1 MILQAN
7 GLDER
12 FNQTL
17 QNMIV
22 KFVQDKKEI
31 WDEYL
36 DTCVYAYNTSVHES
50 TNFSPFEVMFGRKAI
65 LPIDINIDEKEP
77 DMMLMNQEEPAIAE
91 VVDVM
96 SEQRLKIL
104 ESVKQSIQQAQIKQK
119 HAYDKK
125 HASKHSFEVGEMV
138 IKKDFRR
145 GKRAGGK
152 LDTPFVGPYIIIK
165 CHGKGM
171 YCLQLASNA
180 AEIVE
185 RVSGAYLKPYQKPKE
200 DGMEKNMEEEEK
212 ADEHN
217 EQPLNDDYENVDFEV
232 LSKQINCSHLLR
244 LWRSGARALHYKGD
258 EDGDEFD
265 VSDYFTYKSMHMLR
279 FYFSIL
285 QDISLHLEQREYAL
299 SKDID
304 VALWIDYR
312 LYYGEVPLREVYGGD
327 FVIVTED
334 LNDEFDVFK
343 RKVFSYPDDAL
354 RMVRSIDLLNIWI
367 RESNV
372 SVKSLQVL
380 ENTYY
385 LMSPLN
391 LDDYCQWVLDARK
404 FFTDKSVN
412 KNTLQ
417 CFREQLLDQ
426 TSTASC
432 LKILKGEEM
441 ENISYLPVCSDWQEE
456 RCHTLGIKLVVG
468 KHSHH
473 SDPSSMKV
481 SQAPAVTERVKGD
494 GNCFF
499 RSIALAVTGSQQDHQ
514 EFRLLI
520 TSYMI
525 HNASSPKLACFL
537 ARNESVE
544 QYMKR
549 TNMQSLGTWATE
561 FEIIA
566 AASLLRTAIYVF
578 ALSGA
583 TYKWLKHSPIEV
595 TTNDRHQ
602 NESIY
607 ITNISN
613 HFETVK
619 KL

>member
-1 MILQAN
+1 MDELNSSASVNESSLIDDTFLYLTEHSQCSEVQKRVIRNKARKFFVRDGVMYFKKIVKGKIFMRMGIPRVLTTDNGTEFKNQLDTHLAEALGIKRIFTTPYHPQAN

-36 DTCVYAYNTSVHES
+36 DICVYAYNTSVHES

-96 SEQRLKIL
+96 SEQRLKVL

-200 DGMEKNMEEEEK
+200 DG
-212 ADEHN
+212 
-217 EQPLNDDYENVDFEV
+217 Q
-232 LSKQINCSHLLR
+232 
-244 LWRSGARALHYKGD
+244 
-258 EDGDEFD
+258 
-265 VSDYFTYKSMHMLR
+265 
-279 FYFSIL
+279 
-285 QDISLHLEQREYAL
+285 SLHLEQREYAL

-312 LYYGEVPLREVYGGD
+312 LYYGEAPLREVYGGD

-343 RKVFSYPDDAL
+343 RKVFSYLDDAL

-372 SVKSLQVL
+372 SVKSLQDP
-380 ENTYY
+380 NRT
-385 LMSPLN
+385 
-391 LDDYCQWVLDARK
+391 
-404 FFTDKSVN
+404 T
-412 KNTLQ
+412 KN
-417 CFREQLLDQ
+417 
-426 TSTASC
+426 S
-432 LKILKGEEM
+432 
-441 ENISYLPVCSDWQEE
+441 
-456 RCHTLGIKLVVG
+456 
-468 KHSHH
+468 
-473 SDPSSMKV
+473 
-481 SQAPAVTERVKGD
+481 
-494 GNCFF
+494 
-499 RSIALAVTGSQQDHQ
+499 
-514 EFRLLI
+514 
-520 TSYMI
+520 
-525 HNASSPKLACFL
+525 
-537 ARNESVE
+537 
-544 QYMKR
+544 
-549 TNMQSLGTWATE
+549 
-561 FEIIA
+561 
-566 AASLLRTAIYVF
+566 ASLLHPT
-578 ALSGA
+578 
-583 TYKWLKHSPIEV
+583 
-595 TTNDRHQ
+595 
-602 NESIY
+602 
-607 ITNISN
+607 
-613 HFETVK
+613 
-619 KL
+619 

>member
-1 MILQAN
+1 MDELNSSASVNESSLIDDTFLYLTEHKYPSQCSEVQKRVIRNKARKFFVRDGVMYFKKIVKGKAN

-200 DGMEKNMEEEEK
+200 DGMEKNMEKEEK

-265 VSDYFTYKSMHMLR
+265 
-279 FYFSIL
+279 
-285 QDISLHLEQREYAL
+285 DISLHLEQREYAL

-312 LYYGEVPLREVYGGD
+312 LYYGEAPLREVYGGD

-343 RKVFSYPDDAL
+343 RKVFSYLDDAL

-372 SVKSLQVL
+372 SVKSLQDP
-380 ENTYY
+380 NRT
-385 LMSPLN
+385 
-391 LDDYCQWVLDARK
+391 
-404 FFTDKSVN
+404 T
-412 KNTLQ
+412 KN
-417 CFREQLLDQ
+417 
-426 TSTASC
+426 S
-432 LKILKGEEM
+432 
-441 ENISYLPVCSDWQEE
+441 
-456 RCHTLGIKLVVG
+456 
-468 KHSHH
+468 
-473 SDPSSMKV
+473 
-481 SQAPAVTERVKGD
+481 
-494 GNCFF
+494 
-499 RSIALAVTGSQQDHQ
+499 
-514 EFRLLI
+514 
-520 TSYMI
+520 
-525 HNASSPKLACFL
+525 
-537 ARNESVE
+537 
-544 QYMKR
+544 
-549 TNMQSLGTWATE
+549 
-561 FEIIA
+561 
-566 AASLLRTAIYVF
+566 ASLLHPT
-578 ALSGA
+578 
-583 TYKWLKHSPIEV
+583 
-595 TTNDRHQ
+595 
-602 NESIY
+602 
-607 ITNISN
+607 
-613 HFETVK
+613 
-619 KL
+619 

>member
-1 MILQAN
+1 MDGTKEDTERTRKTTVVRPQTNIFMRMGIPRVLTTDNGTEFKNQLDTHLAEALGIKRIFTTPYHPQAN

-145 GKRAGGK
+145 GRAGGK

-244 LWRSGARALHYKGD
+244 LWHSGARALHYKGD

-265 VSDYFTYKSMHMLR
+265 DK
-279 FYFSIL
+279 
-285 QDISLHLEQREYAL
+285 SLHLEQREYAL

-312 LYYGEVPLREVYGGD
+312 LYYGEAPLREVYGGD

-343 RKVFSYPDDAL
+343 RKVFSYLDDAL

-372 SVKSLQVL
+372 SVKSLQDP
-380 ENTYY
+380 NRT
-385 LMSPLN
+385 
-391 LDDYCQWVLDARK
+391 
-404 FFTDKSVN
+404 T
-412 KNTLQ
+412 KN
-417 CFREQLLDQ
+417 
-426 TSTASC
+426 S
-432 LKILKGEEM
+432 
-441 ENISYLPVCSDWQEE
+441 
-456 RCHTLGIKLVVG
+456 
-468 KHSHH
+468 
-473 SDPSSMKV
+473 
-481 SQAPAVTERVKGD
+481 
-494 GNCFF
+494 
-499 RSIALAVTGSQQDHQ
+499 
-514 EFRLLI
+514 
-520 TSYMI
+520 
-525 HNASSPKLACFL
+525 
-537 ARNESVE
+537 
-544 QYMKR
+544 
-549 TNMQSLGTWATE
+549 
-561 FEIIA
+561 
-566 AASLLRTAIYVF
+566 ASLLHPT
-578 ALSGA
+578 
-583 TYKWLKHSPIEV
+583 
-595 TTNDRHQ
+595 
-602 NESIY
+602 
-607 ITNISN
+607 
-613 HFETVK
+613 
-619 KL
+619 

>member
-1 MILQAN
+1 M
-7 GLDER
+7 
-12 FNQTL
+12 
-17 QNMIV
+17 
-22 KFVQDKKEI
+22 
-31 WDEYL
+31 
-36 DTCVYAYNTSVHES
+36 
-50 TNFSPFEVMFGRKAI
+50 
-65 LPIDINIDEKEP
+65 
-77 DMMLMNQEEPAIAE
+77 
-91 VVDVM
+91 
-96 SEQRLKIL
+96 
-104 ESVKQSIQQAQIKQK
+104 
-119 HAYDKK
+119 
-125 HASKHSFEVGEMV
+125 
-138 IKKDFRR
+138 
-145 GKRAGGK
+145 
-152 LDTPFVGPYIIIK
+152 
-165 CHGKGM
+165 
-171 YCLQLASNA
+171 
-180 AEIVE
+180 
-185 RVSGAYLKPYQKPKE
+185 
-200 DGMEKNMEEEEK
+200 
-212 ADEHN
+212 
-217 EQPLNDDYENVDFEV
+217 
-232 LSKQINCSHLLR
+232 
-244 LWRSGARALHYKGD
+244 HYKGD

-312 LYYGEVPLREVYGGD
+312 LYYGEAPLREVYGGD

-334 LNDEFDVFK
+334 LNDEFNVFK
-343 RKVFSYPDDAL
+343 RKVFSYLDDAL

-432 LKILKGEEM
+432 LEILKGEEM

-499 RSIALAVTGSQQDHQ
+499 SVNCPGCNRIPTGPP
-514 EFRLLI
+514 RI
-520 TSYMI
+520 PPPY
-525 HNASSPKLACFL
+525 
-537 ARNESVE
+537 
-544 QYMKR
+544 
-549 TNMQSLGTWATE
+549 
-561 FEIIA
+561 
-566 AASLLRTAIYVF
+566 
-578 ALSGA
+578 
-583 TYKWLKHSPIEV
+583 
-595 TTNDRHQ
+595 
-602 NESIY
+602 Y
-607 ITNISN
+607 ILHDT
-613 HFETVK
+613 
-619 KL
+619 